1 VEDVHDDVL
10 EFGDLEAG
18 GEGPETGERHD
29 VVVAGEG
36 IEIDC
41 LGVEP
46 LD

>member
-10 EFGDLEAG
+10 EFVDLEAG
-18 GEGPETGERHD
+18 GEGPEMGERDD
-29 VVVAGEG
+29 VVVAGDG
-36 IEIDC
+36 VEIDC